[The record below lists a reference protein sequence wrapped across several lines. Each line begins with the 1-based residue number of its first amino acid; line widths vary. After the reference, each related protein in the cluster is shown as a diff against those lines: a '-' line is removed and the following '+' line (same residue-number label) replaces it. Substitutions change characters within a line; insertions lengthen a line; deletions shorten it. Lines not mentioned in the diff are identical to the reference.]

1 MGDPKLFLHELE
13 ILVNQQVQYVLGM
26 AARCPTDGDEE
37 WSRVLRRYGVQELS
51 VTERLAAAREAGLS
65 RGAPVAEI
73 HAVLLAI
80 RALALPA
87 LVHIEQQFSQTLR
100 MSSLL
105 AAWVGRIRQR
115 LETLPMLAFKP
126 ADDRPRDLFQPSWP
140 LAAAI

>member
-26 AARCPTDGDEE
+26 AARCPIDGDQE

-51 VTERLAAAREAGLS
+51 VTERLASAKNAGLS
-65 RGAPVAEI
+65 RGAPSAEI
-73 HAVLLAI
+73 HSVLLAI
-80 RALALPA
+80 RSLALPA
-87 LVHIEQQFSQTLR
+87 LVHIEQQFSHALH

-126 ADDRPRDLFQPSWP
+126 AEDRPRDLFQPSWP